1 MTGARILIVEDE
13 AILAEELSTR
23 INRMGLAVAGVAAC
37 GEDAIARVADSAP
50 DLVLMDIRLQGAT
63 DGIDAALTIRDRF
76 DLPVVFV
83 TAHSDG
89 ATVGRAK
96 LAGPFGY
103 VIKPFNQQEL
113 SVAIEMALHKHAADR
128 HEHQLLETQ
137 RTESLG
143 RVAGSVA
150 HDFSNLLV
158 PIMGNANL
166 AALEVDPQS
175 RVAVYL
181 ERITAAADRAAVLCR
196 QMLAYS
202 GRGHLQIN
210 ASSLNAIIENMQ
222 ELLRAPTKK
231 RVALTFCLGPDLP
244 AIAVDAT
251 QIQQLLMNLVLNAA
265 EAIGEGEGSIVVR
278 TRAERVLE
286 DAVSAAGPLTPGRYV
301 VIEVADTGPG
311 IDIEATERIF
321 EPFFTTKAFGRGLG
335 LAAAR
340 GIARGHSGAIGVD
353 SAPGHGATFF
363 VYLPANSAN
372 SVSRPIS
379 NL

>member
-23 INRMGLAVAGVAAC
+23 IDRMGLAVAGVVAC
-37 GEDAIARVADSAP
+37 AEDAIARAEDSAP
-50 DLVLMDIRLQGAT
+50 DLVLMDIRLQGST
-63 DGIDAALTIRDRF
+63 DGIDAAMVIRDRF

-89 ATVGRAK
+89 ATVSRAK
-96 LAGPFGY
+96 VAGPFGY

-128 HEHQLLETQ
+128 HAHQLLETQ

-158 PIMGNANL
+158 PIMGNASL
-166 AALEVDPQS
+166 AALEVDPES
-175 RVAVYL
+175 RVAGYL
-181 ERITAAADRAAVLCR
+181 DRINEAAERAAVLCR
-196 QMLAYS
+196 QMLAYT

-210 ASSLNAIIENMQ
+210 SSSVNAIIESMR

-231 RVALTFCLGPDLP
+231 RIALSFCLAPDLP
-244 AIAVDAT
+244 DVQVDAN

-265 EAIGEGEGSIVVR
+265 EAVGDNDGSIVVR

-286 DAVSAAGPLTPGRYV
+286 DSVSAAGPLTPGQYV
-301 VIEVADTGPG
+301 VIEVADSGPG
-311 IDIEATERIF
+311 LDLEATDRIF

-340 GIARGHSGAIGVD
+340 GIARGHRGAIGVD
-353 SAPGHGATFF
+353 STPGHGATFF
-363 VYLPANSAN
+363 VYLPANPGTA
-372 SVSRPIS
+372 RPIAD
-379 NL
+379 L

>member
-23 INRMGLAVAGVAAC
+23 INRMGLAVAGIAAC
-37 GEDAIARVADSAP
+37 ADDAMARAADSAP

-63 DGIDAALTIRDRF
+63 DGVDAALAIRDRF

-89 ATVGRAK
+89 TTVGRAK

-158 PIMGNANL
+158 PIIGNANL

-175 RVAVYL
+175 RAAVYL
-181 ERITAAADRAAVLCR
+181 ERINEAAERAAVLCR

-202 GRGHLQIN
+202 GRGHLQIE
-210 ASSLNAIIENMQ
+210 ASSVNAIIENMQ
-222 ELLRAPTKK
+222 ELLRAPAKK
-231 RVALTFCLGPDLP
+231 RVALTFCLGPGLP
-244 AIAVDAT
+244 DIAVDAN
-251 QIQQLLMNLVLNAA
+251 QIQQLLMNLVLNAV
-265 EAIGEGEGSIVVR
+265 EAVGDADGSIVVR
-278 TRAERVLE
+278 TRSERVLE
-286 DAVSAAGPLTPGRYV
+286 DAVSAAGPLTPGSYV
-301 VIEVADTGPG
+301 VIEVADSGAG
-311 IDIEATERIF
+311 IELDATERIF

-340 GIARGHSGAIGVD
+340 GIARGHRGAIGVD
-353 SAPGHGATFF
+353 SMPGHGATFF
-363 VYLPANSAN
+363 VYLPANTATTAPHPIAN
-372 SVSRPIS
+372 
-379 NL
+379 L